1 MKTSIVLAGVI
12 ALLAAGLLF
21 ETSKARAQASEN
33 PRFSQLTVEQL
44 NGEQRALAE
53 QILKVSSVGLS
64 GPYNALLRSPV
75 MGERMFS
82 LLDYLRF
89 NTSVPRRLNEFAI
102 LIQARRWTSQVEWK
116 AHYPL
121 ALKAGLSQSVA
132 DDLKQGKRPT
142 SMKPDEAA
150 VYDFCTE
157 LAGQNGVSDATFRR
171 LRAIFSEQQVVDL
184 VILSGTYDTLA
195 MLLNSVAE
203 TGVVPGQAP
212 PLQPL
217 AHSTR

>member
-12 ALLAAGLLF
+12 AVLTAGLLF
-21 ETSKARAQASEN
+21 EMSKARAQTPEN
-33 PRFSQLTVEQL
+33 PRFSQLTMDQL
-44 NGEQRALAE
+44 SGEQRVLAE

-75 MGERMFS
+75 MGERIFS

-132 DDLKQGKRPT
+132 DDLKAGKRPT
-142 SMKPDEAA
+142 SMKPDESA

-157 LAGQNGVSDATFRR
+157 LAGQSGISDATYQR
-171 LRAIFSEQQVVDL
+171 LRGIFSEQQVVDL
-184 VILSGTYDTLA
+184 VIVSGTYDTLA
-195 MLLNSVAE
+195 MLLNAAAE
-203 TGVVPGQAP
+203 TGVAPGQAP

-217 AHSTR
+217 DHSVR